1 LEKKAHMK
9 GEEGKE
15 VMVEEGMGVTEQLTK
30 VGKNNF

>member
-15 VMVEEGMGVTEQLTK
+15 VMVEEGMGVTE
-30 VGKNNF
+30 